1 MIFSCVSQVT
11 VQTGQTGMAGMILA
25 ENECASCQQQQ
36 DRRNDKKQFLHRHN
50 LQFKYS
56 VPSWDAK
63 NLMVGRNS
71 RSGAHPPN
79 IGAARASGQPWF
91 APLGCHTS
99 AGWPLSR
106 PSQCAHWLAL
116 RSMRQYRPALTADG
130 QRSMFPARGANRQSG
145 LRIVRNGKYAISHS
159 LRRFSSPNAKRF
171 AGLPFGISAQFDSHS
186 VTEPAA

>member
-1 MIFSCVSQVT
+1 MTSFDSSQVNIHA
-11 VQTGQTGMAGMILA
+11 GQTGALSMVLA
-25 ENECASCQQQQ
+25 ENERTSRQQQQ
-36 DRRNDKKQFLHRHN
+36 NRWNDKKQFFHRQN

-63 NLMVGRNS
+63 KSHGETRFPVGR
-71 RSGAHPPN
+71 AALPN

-116 RSMRQYRPALTADG
+116 RPMRQHRPALTADG
-130 QRSMFPARGANRQSG
+130 QRSMFPVRGAN
-145 LRIVRNGKYAISHS
+145 LFNVRCGSY
-159 LRRFSSPNAKRF
+159 F
-171 AGLPFGISAQFDSHS
+171 
-186 VTEPAA
+186 VTGPAA

>member
-1 MIFSCVSQVT
+1 MISSCVSQVT
-11 VQTGQTGMAGMILA
+11 VQTGKTGPLGVALA
-25 ENECASCQQQQ
+25 ENERTSRQQQQ
-36 DRRNDKKQFLHRHN
+36 NRWNDKKQFFHRQN

-63 NLMVGRNS
+63 KSHGETRFPVGR
-71 RSGAHPPN
+71 AALPN

-116 RSMRQYRPALTADG
+116 RPMRQHRPALTADS
-130 QRSMFPARGANRQSG
+130 QRKIFPRRGAN
-145 LRIVRNGKYAISHS
+145 LFNVRCGSYSE
-159 LRRFSSPNAKRF
+159 
-171 AGLPFGISAQFDSHS
+171 
-186 VTEPAA
+186 TEPAA

>member
-1 MIFSCVSQVT
+1 MIFSCVSQVNIH
-11 VQTGQTGMAGMILA
+11 AGKTASLGVVLA
-25 ENECASCQQQQ
+25 ENERTSRQQQQ
-36 DRRNDKKQFLHRHN
+36 NRWNDKKQFFHRQN

-63 NLMVGRNS
+63 NLTVRRIFGLAR
-71 RSGAHPPN
+71 GPPS

-91 APLGCHTS
+91 APLVCHTS

-116 RSMRQYRPALTADG
+116 RSIRQYRPALTADG
-130 QRSMFPARGANRQSG
+130 QRSMFPARGAN
-145 LRIVRNGKYAISHS
+145 LFNVRC
-159 LRRFSSPNAKRF
+159 
-171 AGLPFGISAQFDSHS
+171 DSHS